1 MEEANN
7 NLNEQYKTILDK
19 ISSLETNMITKAE
32 LVDQV
37 KALKEEISFLKS
49 QMIKKTD
56 LNITVKNLNGSLVT
70 LSASKTDTIND
81 LKSQYEQ
88 KENVPKKEQF
98 FYLDGKLLDDNLTVG
113 ESNIKESSVIRLVKE
128 KDEFL
133 SIVPNNNYKNY
144 FVDSLEKN
152 LSKKI
157 KSLLYSARKNGD
169 DANTF
174 HKMCDNKG
182 ELLYV
187 IVTTNNAAFA
197 IYVSKPL
204 FSDNQTR
211 TDSLQ
216 MVISPSHN
224 FSIKSLN
231 DRATYHCNSGQGAH
245 FHCME
250 IRAPFLSSSCVDI
263 QSCSDFN
270 LPAYPSGNSSYQI
283 KELEVYALE

>member
-19 ISSLETNMITKAE
+19 ISSLEKNMITKAE

-88 KENVPKKEQF
+88 KEKVPKEEQSL
-98 FYLDGKLLDDNLTVG
+98 YLDENLLDDNLTIDQCNVKG
-113 ESNIKESSVIRLVKE
+113 SSIIRLVKTNNE
-128 KDEFL
+128 DL
-133 SIVPNNNYKNY
+133 SIVPNNCKIYIIN
-144 FVDSLEKN
+144 SLEKN
-152 LSKKI
+152 VSKKI
-157 KSLLYSARKNGD
+157 KCRLYSARKDGD

-174 HKMCDNKG
+174 HRMCDDKG

-187 IVTTNNAAFA
+187 IATTNNAFFA

-204 FSDNQTR
+204 FSDGQTR

-216 MVISPSHN
+216 MVISPSN
-224 FSIKSLN
+224 NYSIKSLN
-231 DRATYHCNSGQGAH
+231 SHATYHCYSGQGAR

-250 IRAPFLSSSCVDI
+250 LNTPFLSSNCNDITSCN
-263 QSCSDFN
+263 DFN
-270 LPAYPSGNSSYQI
+270 LPKYPSGNSQYQI